1 MALHFSTS
9 TNDHF
14 TIVIT
19 CDTAITFDDESK
31 AKYFNT
37 GDLSLLD
44 ISEDATYITLKPLG
58 PQERERAEI
67 RAGAFTRSEL
77 GKLLWSEAPSNKHE
91 HARWHHALTEDER
104 EAIANYEAYIS
115 RSYVE
120 YVNESL
126 ISINNEPATIAMIN
140 NIRPEHMRI
149 TTITEIVLHLQRVS
163 LLGDVGK

>member
-14 TIVIT
+14 TIVVT
-19 CDTAITFDDESK
+19 CDSAVNFTDESK
-31 AKYFNT
+31 AAYFNT

-44 ISEDATYITLKPLG
+44 VGEDATRFTLKPLG
-58 PQERERAEI
+58 PQDRERAEI

-77 GKLLWSEAPSNKHE
+77 GKLLWIEAPTDKVE

-104 EAIANYEAYIS
+104 EALASYEAYIS
-115 RSYVE
+115 KSYVE
-120 YVNESL
+120 YVSEAL
-126 ISINNEPATIAMIN
+126 VSINDEPATIDMIN
-140 NIRPEHMRI
+140 SIRPEHMRI